1 MKDKRKIISD
11 IIQQGLILFVLGLA
25 LLFLFKERAA
35 LDNLGPFSFMKIVLW
50 LAILLFVLV
59 FIETIRNLSSS
70 YLFRRFDPADPAS
83 LEELAKIK
91 RYRLFRPVKIDKAG
105 ETAVLRYLH
114 ALQAKGF
121 KEVAR
126 QSFGIIL
133 EKGKGKNTER
143 FIIIYKPML
152 NVIIADRH
160 LKEASEYILRARNK
174 LRRNAIL
181 FVSDMESDTE
191 MLSSAVCAVNFVP
204 KLSPGLVFMPY
215 VLDLR
220 HGRLFYPQDSSGQ
233 SIMDLLYYREQKREI
248 IGYTI
253 FADRRK

>member
-11 IIQQGLILFVLGLA
+11 IIQQGLILFALGLA

-50 LAILLFVLV
+50 LAILLFLLV

-91 RYRLFRPVKIDKAG
+91 RYRTFRPVKIDKAG

-114 ALQAKGF
+114 AVQAKGF

-126 QSFGIIL
+126 QSFGIVL
-133 EKGKGKNTER
+133 EKGKSAER

-160 LKEASEYILRARNK
+160 LKEASEYILRTRNTP
-174 LRRNAIL
+174 RRNAIL

-204 KLSPGLVFMPY
+204 KLSPGLILMPY

-220 HGRLFYPQDSSGQ
+220 HGRLFYPQDRSGQ
-233 SIMDLLYYREQKREI
+233 SIMDLLYFREQRREI
-248 IGYTI
+248 IGHSN